1 MLGRY
6 TTGPLPV
13 GESTSPRLGPPAAR
27 VGGRHRFVD
36 GPTAR
41 PRREQDQIFVGCI
54 GSAAVRGLVPQETA
68 TPASLTF
75 GGTPRAERRGLVSC
89 QPLAP

>member
-36 GPTAR
+36 GPTQVG
-41 PRREQDQIFVGCI
+41 RRRRTTSQA
-54 GSAAVRGLVPQETA
+54 AAVKAALDPTQSPSSRRATA
-68 TPASLTF
+68 
-75 GGTPRAERRGLVSC
+75 
-89 QPLAP
+89 Q